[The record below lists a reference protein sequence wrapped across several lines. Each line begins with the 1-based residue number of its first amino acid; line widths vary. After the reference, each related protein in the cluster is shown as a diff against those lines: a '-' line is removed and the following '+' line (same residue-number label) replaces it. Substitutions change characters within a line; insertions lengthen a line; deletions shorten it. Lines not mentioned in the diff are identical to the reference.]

1 MRITSFVAVV
11 VAVVLITA
19 IGRYFGL
26 RLPILM
32 LHAGLWLLDVAVA
45 LIAGIGRC
53 IGLDLPIL
61 ILRAGLWLLDGT
73 LFRLRVLGR
82 EHLPEHGPALLVG
95 NHGSF
100 IESLALLSAFDREV
114 HFVMRDDIYRR
125 PILGRLARIMHII
138 PVPGN
143 ATEDDLLRVMHEMHE
158 VLGRGGLVCI
168 NREKYIEPGGLV
180 LPWFDDYRKIAGD
193 LDVPILPLSQTRMWE
208 VIFDFEHDKFIWH
221 RLGWIR
227 FPLFVWIGSATPKD
241 ADGWEV
247 RDAGSRLETDAH
259 RSKPY
264 MFTQLHRGQI
274 KVARRNVFHRA
285 MVDGMTPPLSQFKV
299 LVGTLIFAKKLAPML
314 RGQETVGLL
323 VPSTVGGA
331 LANLALTMLGKI
343 AVNLNYTTPAATI
356 RSCAERAGITHII
369 TARAFLERIPI
380 EVPGTPIFLEDI
392 RGTVTGKDKI
402 LAMVTAAFAPIWWIE
417 RSLGTIK
424 RSENDLATIIFS
436 SGSEGDPKGIMLTHR
451 NIISQVETT
460 VQDFPHQRTSCIV
473 GFLPFFHS
481 MGYMASIWFPL
492 LAPLGVIYHPNPL
505 EPKVIGTLIEK
516 YRGTHLVATATFLQG
531 FMRRCTPAQMAS
543 LQFVV
548 TGAEKLPDRIRNAF
562 REMFGVEP
570 MEGYGT
576 TELSPI
582 VSLNHPDRVSPGF
595 FLAGV
600 RHGTIGRPIPG
611 QSVRTGDPDTG
622 EFLPRGETG
631 LLYVKGPNV
640 MLGYLNESER
650 TAKVM
655 KEGWYCTGDM
665 GNVSDDGFITITGR
679 LARFSKIGGEMVPHA
694 RLEEQF
700 HGMLGLTEQSL
711 AIAGIPD
718 LHKGERLVVLHIL
731 DDAQLQSLLRQID
744 ESDLPNLWRPRPSSF
759 HRIEAIPVLGTGKMD
774 LKKVKE
780 TALAIEAAAEAAH
793 AAKHP

>member
-1 MRITSFVAVV
+1 MTNSTYLI
-11 VAVVLITA
+11 VLVTFILAAA
-19 IGRYFGL
+19 IGGYISL
-26 RLPILM
+26 RS
-32 LHAGLWLLDVAVA
+32 
-45 LIAGIGRC
+45 
-53 IGLDLPIL
+53 PIL
-61 ILRAGLWLLDGT
+61 ILRAGLRLLDGT

-82 EHLPEHGPALLVG
+82 EHLPQAGPALLVG

-100 IESLALLSAFDREV
+100 IECLVLLLAIRREV
-114 HFVMRDDIYRR
+114 HFVMRCDVFRR
-125 PILGRLARIMHII
+125 PVIGRLARMMRII
-138 PVPGN
+138 PVPEN
-143 ATEDDLLRVMHEMHE
+143 ATEEDFRGVMQQMRE
-158 VLGRGGLVCI
+158 VLGRGGVVCI
-168 NREKYIEPGGLV
+168 SEEKYIEPDGLV
-180 LPWFDDYRKIAGD
+180 LPWFEDYRSISGD

-208 VIFDFEHDKFIWH
+208 VIFDFEHDKFVWH

-227 FPLFVWIGSATPKD
+227 YPLFVWLGAAVPRD
-241 ADGWEV
+241 ADGWQV
-247 RDAGSRLETDAH
+247 RDAISQLDTNSH

-274 KVARRNVFHRA
+274 KVARRNLFHRA

-299 LVGTLIFAKKLAPML
+299 LVGTLIFAQKLAPLL
-314 RGQETVGLL
+314 RDQETVGLL

-331 LANLALTMLGKI
+331 LANLALTMLGKT

-356 RSCAERAGITHII
+356 RSCAERCGITHVI

-392 RGTVTGKDKI
+392 RAKVTGKDKVG
-402 LAMVTAAFAPIWWIE
+402 AMVAALLAPIWLIE
-417 RSLGTIK
+417 WFLGTIPH
-424 RSENDLATIIFS
+424 SENDVATIIFS
-436 SGSEGDPKGIMLTHR
+436 SGSEGDPKGIVLTHR
-451 NIISQVETT
+451 NIISQVETAT
-460 VQDFPHQRTSCIV
+460 EDFPHQRTSCLV

-481 MGYMASIWFPL
+481 FGYTASIWFPL

-505 EPKVIGTLIEK
+505 EPKVIGSLIEK
-516 YRGTHLVATATFLQG
+516 YHGTHLVATATFLQG
-531 FMRRCTPAQMAS
+531 FMRRCTPKQMAS

-548 TGAEKLPDRIRNAF
+548 TGAEALPERIRTAF
-562 REMFGVEP
+562 KDMFGVEP

-600 RHGTIGRPIPG
+600 RHGTIGRAIPG

-622 EFLPRGETG
+622 EFLPRGEIG

-640 MLGYLNESER
+640 MSGYLNDPAR

-665 GNVSDDGFITITGR
+665 GQVSDDGFITITGR

-694 RLEEQF
+694 RLEEQL

-718 LHKGERLVVLHIL
+718 LHKGERLAVLHIL
-731 DDAQLQSLLRQID
+731 DDAQLELLLRRID
-744 ESDLPNLWRPRPSSF
+744 ESDLPNLWRPRPNSF
-759 HRIEAIPVLGTGKMD
+759 HHIEAIPVLGTGKMD

-780 TALAIEAAAEAAH
+780 MAMAIEAAAEAAH